1 MKNAIIASICFYS
14 VVKKYIKEK
23 RQPLI
28 INALAFKLVLPQGL
42 EPWTH

>member
-1 MKNAIIASICFYS
+1 MISFGGQKR
-14 VVKKYIKEK
+14 IKQK

-28 INALAFKLVLPQGL
+28 FNELAFNFVLPQGL

>member
-1 MKNAIIASICFYS
+1 MKNAIIVSICFYS

-28 INALAFKLVLPQGL
+28 FNELAFKLVLPQGL